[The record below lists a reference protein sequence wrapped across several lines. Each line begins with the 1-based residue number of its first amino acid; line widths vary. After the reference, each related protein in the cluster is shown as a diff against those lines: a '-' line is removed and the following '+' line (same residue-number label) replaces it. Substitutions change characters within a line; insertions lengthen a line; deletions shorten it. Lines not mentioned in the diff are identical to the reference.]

1 VRDRVRFLLGGER
14 RELAGIDPTMTVLDY
29 LRLAERRTG
38 TKEGCNEGDC
48 GACTVVVGRLEE
60 GALRY
65 HTINACIA
73 FVGML
78 DGAQLLTVEDLRSP
92 DGGFHPAQAAMVDCH
107 GSQCGFCTPGFVM
120 SLFALGQEGGALDPG
135 RIDDALAGNLCRC
148 TGYAPI
154 VAAAERMREIGG
166 GDLDHLGTK
175 AEIAQRLGSLQDEET
190 LVLEGDDRRFFAPAT
205 VSALADLLEQHPEAV
220 ILAGGT
226 DVGLWVTKQLKKLD
240 PVIWIGRIA
249 ELKGIEETGDRLRIG
264 AGVTYSEALDR
275 LAGLY
280 PDLGELFRRLGGLQ
294 VRNAGTIGG
303 NIANGSRRSSPSSW
317 GSCTRASRET
327 CARRSGCPGTPSLP

>member
-92 DGGFHPAQAAMVDCH
+92 DGGFHPAQAAMVIRI
-107 GSQCGFCTPGFVM
+107 S
-120 SLFALGQEGGALDPG
+120 SL
-135 RIDDALAGNLCRC
+135 
-148 TGYAPI
+148 
-154 VAAAERMREIGG
+154 
-166 GDLDHLGTK
+166 
-175 AEIAQRLGSLQDEET
+175 
-190 LVLEGDDRRFFAPAT
+190 RFFGVLQLSSSICKVVFKLRKVSSMVQRRRYSLLNSAT
-205 VSALADLLEQHPEAV
+205 V
-220 ILAGGT
+220 
-226 DVGLWVTKQLKKLD
+226 
-240 PVIWIGRIA
+240 
-249 ELKGIEETGDRLRIG
+249 
-264 AGVTYSEALDR
+264 
-275 LAGLY
+275 
-280 PDLGELFRRLGGLQ
+280 
-294 VRNAGTIGG
+294 
-303 NIANGSRRSSPSSW
+303 
-317 GSCTRASRET
+317 
-327 CARRSGCPGTPSLP
+327 